1 MLFEETKHDA
11 KPARRTSMGLD
22 MFSVT
27 RTGTD
32 GATTRSAF
40 RTTKIPGLDRTRA
53 PKLDGIS
60 HVVLP
65 GISHAGG
72 PLGPPFRSSAGRRG
86 HLSPSWP
93 SSHRRGHLWD
103 LPGISRA
110 SQPVV
115 GLQVMAG
122 GWSSPAALASPFRSS
137 QLPGRRRHLA
147 HLPGRHQV
155 VVGTSRASL
164 PNINHASQPVI
175 ARSLWVP
182 LACLAVL
189 ASAVIVVD
197 LQVISGGSLLV
208 VAGARHLSRP
218 PFPSSQAP
226 GRRGYLSCLPFP
238 VVAGARSSWPP
249 SWPSSQVPGR
259 RGHLS
264 RSLQPPGRRQH
275 VSSLPSGHRER
286 PVAAGIC
293 HAFLAGARS
302 SWAPLGPPFPAS
314 VATPTEPVI
323 AGVDISLALP
333 SGHHRRPVA
342 AGICH
347 ACPSGRHRR
356 QPDRRGRTSRALPAI
371 GRRGHLSGPS
381 GHCRRQVVLQSRGP
395 LSRFPFPVLS
405 TFPGPTLFVPNTRHL
420 PCRQVKLARTRYI
433 CLAPIVSNT
442 TMSTSWKTGNTRML
456 FEKTK
461 HDGAGHLPRQVL
473 GQTAT
478 GHRHWLSERP
488 PERQWRATKAA
499 LPAF

>member
-11 KPARRTSMGLD
+11 KPARRTSTGLD

-103 LPGISRA
+103 LPGTSRA

-155 VVGTSRASL
+155 VVGTPL
-164 PNINHASQPVI
+164 GPGINHASQPVI
-175 ARSLWVP
+175 ASASWPALRSSQ
-182 LACLAVL
+182 AVG
-189 ASAVIVVD
+189 
-197 LQVISGGSLLV
+197 LQVISGALPFRHRRRQV
-208 VAGARHLSRP
+208 VVDICHSC
-218 PFPSSQAP
+218 PFRSSQTP
-226 GRRGYLSCLPFP
+226 D
-238 VVAGARSSWPP
+238 
-249 SWPSSQVPGR
+249 R

-264 RSLQPPGRRQH
+264 RSADMSGA
-275 VSSLPSGHRER
+275 SL
-286 PVAAGIC
+286 
-293 HAFLAGARS
+293 
-302 SWAPLGPPFPAS
+302 
-314 VATPTEPVI
+314 PVI
-323 AGVDISLALP
+323 ANARLP
-333 SGHHRRPVA
+333 P
-342 AGICH
+342 
-347 ACPSGRHRR
+347 PSVK
-356 QPDRRGRTSRALPAI
+356 
-371 GRRGHLSGPS
+371 PS
-381 GHCRRQVVLQSRGP
+381 
-395 LSRFPFPVLS
+395 
-405 TFPGPTLFVPNTRHL
+405 
-420 PCRQVKLARTRYI
+420 
-433 CLAPIVSNT
+433 
-442 TMSTSWKTGNTRML
+442 
-456 FEKTK
+456 
-461 HDGAGHLPRQVL
+461 
-473 GQTAT
+473 
-478 GHRHWLSERP
+478 
-488 PERQWRATKAA
+488 
-499 LPAF
+499 